1 MSVGTVR
8 SMTPR
13 DLPQVAALYERVI
26 GVDDCRARD
35 CLRTRLLRVFAQHPW
50 RDERLSSQ
58 VFEEKGGAIVGCIGV
73 VPRPMQFKDRTI
85 TVVTSHTFLV
95 QSSSRSSMAALHLI
109 RKLLDG
115 PQDLT
120 ICQGNDIARRIWE
133 SAGGTTS
140 QVYSLCW
147 TRPLRPVGYALSFL
161 RRRGLPGALAAVMAP
176 VCKLVD
182 AVLSKVAPRAFGVRR
197 PDADGVEMDTEQMVA
212 QMPRVARRRKLR
224 PMYRAGDVVWIME
237 TLEANPE
244 RGRLRRMM
252 VRKDGQVAGW
262 YLYQLSPQGIAEVVQ
277 VAATDTTVDVVI
289 DHLLHQAYEDGALA
303 LSGQVDP
310 MLFRALSGRG
320 CLFHHENDSWILV
333 HSRDPEIRE
342 AINDGS
348 AFLSRMDGEWWISEL
363 LR

>member
-1 MSVGTVR
+1 MGTVR
-8 SMTPR
+8 AMEPR

-26 GVDDCRARD
+26 GVDDCRARER
-35 CLRTRLLRVFAQHPW
+35 LRTRLMRVFAEHPW
-50 RDERLSSQ
+50 QDASMSSQ
-58 VFEEKGGAIVGCIGV
+58 VFEERGGAIVGCIGV

-95 QSSSRSSMAALHLI
+95 QPSSRSTMAALHLI

-147 TRPLRPVGYALSFL
+147 TRPLRPFSYLVSFL
-161 RRRGLPGALAAVMAP
+161 RRRGFPALLATLLRPVCRLADAALPRVLPGI
-176 VCKLVD
+176 
-182 AVLSKVAPRAFGVRR
+182 FGRR
-197 PDADGVEMDTEQMVA
+197 EPDATGVEMDAETMAA
-212 QMPRVARRRKLR
+212 QLPGLARRRKLR
-224 PMYRAGDVVWIME
+224 PLYRSGEVVWLLE
-237 TLEANPE
+237 TLEVNPE
-244 RGRLRRMM
+244 RGRLRKMM
-252 VRKDGQVAGW
+252 VKDGESVAGW
-262 YLYQLSPQGIAEVVQ
+262 YVYQLRPGGTAEVIQ
-277 VAATDTTVDVVI
+277 VVATDATVDAVL
-289 DHLLHQAYEDGALA
+289 DHLFHQADEDGAVA

-310 MLFRALSGRG
+310 MLFQALSGRQ
-320 CLFHHENDSWILV
+320 CLFHHENDSWVLV

-342 AINDGS
+342 AINDGN

>member
-1 MSVGTVR
+1 MGTVR
-8 SMTPR
+8 AMEAR

-26 GVDDCRARD
+26 GVNNCSARAA
-35 CLRTRLLRVFAQHPW
+35 LRTRLMRVFAENPW
-50 RDERLSSQ
+50 RDARIASQ

-85 TVVTSHTFLV
+85 TVVTSHTFIV
-95 QSSSRSSMAALHLI
+95 QPSSRSTMAALHLI

-147 TRPLRPVGYALSFL
+147 TRPLRPLGYLVSFL
-161 RRRGLPGALAAVMAP
+161 RRRGLSRVIAIVLAPFCA
-176 VCKLVD
+176 LVD
-182 AVLSKVAPRAFGVRR
+182 AALPVVAPRAFGLRK
-197 PDADGVEMDTEQMVA
+197 PTGTGVEMDADAMVA
-212 QMPRVARRRKLR
+212 QLPELARRRKLR
-224 PMYRAGDVVWIME
+224 PLYRSGEVVWLLE
-237 TLEANPE
+237 TLVTNPD
-244 RGRLRRMM
+244 RGSLRKMM
-252 VRKDGQVAGW
+252 VRSGDRVAGW
-262 YLYQLSPQGIAEVVQ
+262 YVYQLCASGVAEVVQ
-277 VAATDTTVDVVI
+277 VVATDGSVDAVI
-289 DHLLHQAYEDGALA
+289 DHMFRQAADDGALA
-303 LSGQVDP
+303 ISGQVDP
-310 MLFRALSGRG
+310 MLFRALAGRR
-320 CLFHHENDSWILV
+320 CVFHHENESWMLV

-342 AINDGS
+342 AIHDGN